1 MLFYFQ
7 AVKISD
13 PFTKHLKILKSNG
26 KFLLK
31 PEKVPRGTLHSEIY
45 LKQKAKVDL
54 NKVRFVYHDKLTFAI
69 VYLKNFLESIILLW

>member
-7 AVKISD
+7 GVKVSD

-31 PEKVPRGTLHSEIY
+31 PEKVPRGTLRSEIY
-45 LKQKAKVDL
+45 LKPKAKADL

-69 VYLKNFLESIILLW
+69 LYLKNFFGCIILL